1 MINHFYRYLRSE
13 LNIMDYRLEKIL
25 RESPAEKICNHNVAR
40 GLDLY
45 LVFVNG
51 YGLVFMK
58 SHKPYGAR
66 CYRLDDN
73 LAKVLGFGNIQRLK
87 AVLPIRK
94 SRKYL
99 SIDNLRRAIN
109 RFGERSMGLEPM
121 PRKRQQAE
129 KSEKIKKI

>member
-13 LNIMDYRLEKIL
+13 LNVMDYRLEKIL
-25 RESPAEKICNHNVAR
+25 REAEAEKISNYNVAR

-45 LVFVNG
+45 YVYANG
-51 YGLVFMK
+51 YCLVFMK
-58 SHKPYGAR
+58 SHKPFGVK

-73 LAKVLGFGNIQRLK
+73 LAKVLGFGDIERLK

-109 RFGERSMGLEPM
+109 RYGERCMGLEPM
-121 PRKRQQAE
+121 PRKRQSAE
-129 KSEKIKKI
+129 KKRDKK

>member
-1 MINHFYRYLRSE
+1 MINRFYRYLRSE

-25 RESPAEKICNHNVAR
+25 RESPAENICNHNVAR

-45 LVFVNG
+45 HVFVNG

-58 SHKPYGAR
+58 SHKPYGVR

-73 LAKVLGFGNIQRLK
+73 LAKVLGFGDIQRLK

-109 RFGERSMGLEPM
+109 RYGERSMSLEPM
-121 PRKRQQAE
+121 PRKRQQADNKRE
-129 KSEKIKKI
+129 NKKI

>member
-1 MINHFYRYLRSE
+1 
-13 LNIMDYRLEKIL
+13 MDYRLEKIL
-25 RESPAEKICNHNVAR
+25 REAEAEKISNYNVAR

-45 LVFVNG
+45 YVYVNG

-58 SHKPYGAR
+58 SHKPFGVR

-73 LAKVLGFGNIQRLK
+73 LAKVLGFGDIERLK

-109 RFGERSMGLEPM
+109 RYGERCVGLEPM
-121 PRKRQQAE
+121 QRKRQPAE
-129 KSEKIKKI
+129 KKRDKK